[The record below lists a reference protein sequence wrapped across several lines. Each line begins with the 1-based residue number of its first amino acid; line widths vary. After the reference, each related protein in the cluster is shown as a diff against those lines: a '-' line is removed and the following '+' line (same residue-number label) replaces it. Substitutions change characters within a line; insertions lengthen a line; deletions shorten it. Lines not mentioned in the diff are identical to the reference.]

1 MKLIITIVSN
11 KDTEI
16 VLGNLAKSGF
26 RATKISTTGQFLE
39 DGHSCLLIGV
49 EKEKTDAVMEIL
61 QSSVTKRV
69 VRKHGIKSTL
79 QGTLLQQPI
88 DVEENG
94 GIAFVIDV
102 DDFKKF

>member
-11 KDTEI
+11 KDTET

-26 RATKISTTGQFLE
+26 SATKISTTGQFLE
-39 DGHSCLLIGV
+39 DGHSCLFIGV
-49 EKEKTDAVMEIL
+49 KKEKTDEVMDIL
-61 QSSVTKRV
+61 QKSVTKRV
-69 VRKHGIKSTL
+69 IRQRGIKSTL

-94 GIAFVIDV
+94 GVAFVLDV
-102 DDFKKF
+102 EEFKKF